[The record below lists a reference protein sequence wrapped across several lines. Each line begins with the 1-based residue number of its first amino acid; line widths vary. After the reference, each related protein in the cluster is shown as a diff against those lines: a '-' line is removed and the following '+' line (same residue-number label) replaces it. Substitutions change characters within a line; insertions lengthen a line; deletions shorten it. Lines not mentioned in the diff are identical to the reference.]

1 VIRGVRANSS
11 ILCSRLDL
19 RLQMTL
25 EKFSTTPRQG
35 VNLWNHITKLS
46 NNLTVSYHDQQRP
59 IELGTLLIHR
69 YYSAAM
75 AGLRPARFA
84 LIRSSISSRKWRT
97 NP

>member
-1 VIRGVRANSS
+1 LGTTLAN
-11 ILCSRLDL
+11 
-19 RLQMTL
+19 
-25 EKFSTTPRQG
+25 
-35 VNLWNHITKLS
+35 VS
-46 NNLTVSYHDQQRP
+46 NNLTIGCPNQQRP